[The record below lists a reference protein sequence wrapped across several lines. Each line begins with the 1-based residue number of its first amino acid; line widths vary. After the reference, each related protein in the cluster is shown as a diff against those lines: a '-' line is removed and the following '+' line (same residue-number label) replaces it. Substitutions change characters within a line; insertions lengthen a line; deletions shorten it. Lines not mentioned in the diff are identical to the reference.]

1 MCDCRGAVKSVINY
15 FTGSNACLSRHRAT
29 HTSISVM
36 GAADFSTSPT
46 ITPRSRKNMATKKMK
61 IGGFV
66 MAASIA
72 GCFSAPAV
80 DADEVVRRVPVADTN
95 YCRLWFPAIR
105 EDTLFSSQPR
115 LKDSTD
121 GDIIFLYGPCDY
133 DPLGSEE
140 ISRQRADAKLN
151 RRRDSR

>member
-1 MCDCRGAVKSVINY
+1 
-15 FTGSNACLSRHRAT
+15 
-29 HTSISVM
+29 
-36 GAADFSTSPT
+36 
-46 ITPRSRKNMATKKMK
+46 MATKKMK

-66 MAASIA
+66 IAASIA
-72 GCFSAPAV
+72 GCFSAPTV

-133 DPLGSEE
+133 DPLG
-140 ISRQRADAKLN
+140 K
-151 RRRDSR
+151 

>member
-1 MCDCRGAVKSVINY
+1 MD
-15 FTGSNACLSRHRAT
+15 
-29 HTSISVM
+29 
-36 GAADFSTSPT
+36 T
-46 ITPRSRKNMATKKMK
+46 IAKEPVRNRNWEKMAIKKMK

-66 MAASIA
+66 MAASTA
-72 GCFSAPAV
+72 GCFSAPAF
-80 DADEVVRRVPVADTN
+80 DPGEVIRRVPVEGTN

-115 LKDSTD
+115 LKDPNE

-140 ISRQRADAKLN
+140 IHRQRADAELN
-151 RRRDSR
+151 RRRENR

>member
-1 MCDCRGAVKSVINY
+1 
-15 FTGSNACLSRHRAT
+15 
-29 HTSISVM
+29 
-36 GAADFSTSPT
+36 
-46 ITPRSRKNMATKKMK
+46 MAIKKLK

-66 MAASIA
+66 MAASTA
-72 GCFSAPAV
+72 GCFSAPTF
-80 DADEVVRRVPVADTN
+80 DPGEVIRRVPVEGSN

-115 LKDSTD
+115 LKGPND

-140 ISRQRADAKLN
+140 IQRQRADAELN
-151 RRRDSR
+151 RRRENR